1 VIGLVAE
8 WLALPAATWVTAGTG
23 LVADLIFLLL
33 MPETLTQ
40 PDQWAPFPDP
50 RTEYR
55 RRKKLAKGIKKHIIG
70 PA

>member
-40 PDQWAPFPDP
+40 PDQ
-50 RTEYR
+50 
-55 RRKKLAKGIKKHIIG
+55 
-70 PA
+70 